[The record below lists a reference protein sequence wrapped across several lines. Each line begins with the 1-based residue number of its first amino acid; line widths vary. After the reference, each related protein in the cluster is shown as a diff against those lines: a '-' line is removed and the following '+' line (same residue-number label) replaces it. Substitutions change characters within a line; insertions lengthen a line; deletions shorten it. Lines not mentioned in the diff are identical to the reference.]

1 MRSEVHHVV
10 MVVSA
15 GMPIF
20 EAAVPCEVFGIDRS
34 DIASPWYQFSVVGI
48 GACPVTLAAG
58 FALAE
63 SGTPD
68 VLDRADTLI
77 VPACTNVHEQP
88 PQDLVDVI
96 RAAYERG
103 TRILSICSGAF
114 LLAAAGVLNGR
125 RATTHWMHADEL
137 ARRYPAVRADS
148 SALYI
153 DDNNVITS
161 AGTAAGIDACLHLVR
176 TDHGAAVATELARRL
191 VTPPHRDGGQAQ
203 YHRRL
208 PAKVRDDWLARLLAW
223 ATDNLHEPLTTAAL
237 ATQAQV
243 SVRTLE
249 RRFATTLNT
258 SPLRWLLEQRI
269 RQAQQLLE
277 TTDLPVDRIS
287 SRCGFGT
294 SASLRTHFAKTV
306 GVPPTTYRRT
316 FRAPRNGQDVG
327 VIRRRVSADT

>member
-1 MRSEVHHVV
+1 MVV
-10 MVVSA
+10 VVSA

-34 DIASPWYQFSVVGI
+34 DIASPWYRLSVIGI
-48 GACPVTLAAG
+48 GPGPVALAAG

-63 SGTPD
+63 SGSLD
-68 VLDRADTLI
+68 LLDRADTLV
-77 VPACTNVHEQP
+77 VPACANIHRQP
-88 PQDLVDVI
+88 PRDLVDVV

-114 LLAAAGVLNGR
+114 LLAAAGVLDGR

-137 ARRYPAVRADS
+137 ARRYPAVRVDPS
-148 SALYI
+148 VLYI
-153 DDNNVITS
+153 DEDNVVTS

-176 TDHGAAVATELARRL
+176 TDHGAAAAAELARRL

-203 YHRRL
+203 YHRRS
-208 PAKVRDDWLARLLAW
+208 PAKVGDDWLARLLAW
-223 ATDNLHEPLTTAAL
+223 AIDNLHEPLTTADL
-237 ATQAQV
+237 AAQAQV

-277 TTDLPVDRIS
+277 TTDLSVDRIS

-294 SASLRTHFAKTV
+294 PASLRTHFARTV
-306 GVPPTTYRRT
+306 GIPPTTYRRAFHT
-316 FRAPRNGQDVG
+316 PPTVRA
-327 VIRRRVSADT
+327 SA